1 MISALR
7 FFIKKGTRHNCLLL
21 LRYFVMLSA
30 HPCKALVISCIDY
43 RFVTKV
49 RDFILNRGLDG
60 SYDLITVPGASL
72 NLETIMDNIDTSIR
86 LHNPSEI
93 YIFDHEDCGAYGKN
107 DSEKAHF
114 GNLKKAKIMLLEK
127 YSDKFIQTYISYFG
141 EVKELL

>member
-7 FFIKKGTRHNCLLL
+7 FFIKKGTGHNCLLL

-49 RDFILNRGLDG
+49 RDFILNKGLDG
-60 SYDLITVPGASL
+60 GYDIITVPGASF
-72 NLETIMDNIDTSIR
+72 NLYTI
-86 LHNPSEI
+86 
-93 YIFDHEDCGAYGKN
+93 DHEDCGAYGKN